1 MTPIRVMVVD
11 DHSVVREGIRHVL
24 SDTALFAVV
33 GEAASAAEAIAA
45 VAAWAPDVIVLDV
58 SMPGGSGLHAVA
70 ELLERAPA
78 ARVLMLS
85 VHEDAEYVL
94 ESVRAGAHG
103 YLRKDST
110 PAELRSAVTALGA
123 GESYYSPQIAG
134 ALANAL
140 RVRSAAPAPERAP
153 SAAQVLTARERQI
166 LALVADGATNREIGT
181 QLGISTRTVEAH
193 RDSLMRK
200 LGIRTVAGLT
210 RLAIEQGIVPKR

>member
-140 RVRSAAPAPERAP
+140 RARSAAPAPERAP